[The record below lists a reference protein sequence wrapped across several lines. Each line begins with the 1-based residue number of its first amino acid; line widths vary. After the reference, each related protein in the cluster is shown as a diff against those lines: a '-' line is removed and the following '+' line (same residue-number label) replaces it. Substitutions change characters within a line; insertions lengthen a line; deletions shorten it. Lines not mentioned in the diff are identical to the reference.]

1 MAKETKISKEKIISA
16 YTKMILEEGKKPN
29 SIYHFCQLLKI
40 EETQFYQFFS
50 SFEQIEESVF
60 EHFFENTF
68 ELLTKSEDYSNYDA
82 KTKVLSFYFTF
93 FEQLTANRSLV
104 LHLLNQE
111 KNKLENLKKLIGL
124 RKHYKNYIDSLG
136 IETINIPQEQ
146 IQKIQ
151 QKSIS
156 EMAWIQMLMTLKF
169 WMDDKSPSF
178 EKTDIFIEKAVHAS
192 FDMLD
197 VTPFKNIIDFGKFLW
212 KEKMNN

>member
-1 MAKETKISKEKIISA
+1 MAKEIKISKEKITSA
-16 YTKMILEEGKKPN
+16 YAKMVLEDGKKPN
-29 SIYHFCQLLKI
+29 SIYHFCQALKI

-50 SFEQIEESVF
+50 SFEHIEENVF
-60 EHFFENTF
+60 ENLFESTLQ
-68 ELLTKSEDYSNYDA
+68 LLIKSKDYKSYDA

-104 LHLLNQE
+104 LYLLTQE
-111 KNKLENLKKLIGL
+111 KSKLENLKKLESL
-124 RKHYKNYIDSLG
+124 RKHFKNYIDGLG

-156 EMAWIQMLMTLKF
+156 EMAWLQMLMTLKF
-169 WMDDKSPSF
+169 WMEDKSPSF

>member
-1 MAKETKISKEKIISA
+1 MGKETKISKDKIITS
-16 YTKMILEEGKKPN
+16 YTKMILEESKKPN
-29 SIYHFCQLLKI
+29 SIYHFCQYLKI
-40 EETQFYQFFS
+40 EEIQFYQFFS
-50 SFEQIEESVF
+50 SFEHLEESVF
-60 EHFFENTF
+60 ESFFENTLN
-68 ELLTKSEDYSNYDA
+68 LLSKSKEYNDYDA

-104 LHLLNQE
+104 IFLLSNE
-111 KNKLENLKKLIGL
+111 KNKLENLKKLSGL
-124 RKHYKNYIDSLG
+124 RTHFKNYIDSLG
-136 IETINIPQEQ
+136 IETINIPQEK

-156 EMAWIQMLMTLKF
+156 EIAWLQMLMTLKF

-178 EKTDIFIEKAVHAS
+178 EKTDIFIEKSVHAS

-197 VTPFKNIIDFGKFLW
+197 ITPLKNIIDFGKFLW

>member
-1 MAKETKISKEKIISA
+1 MGKETKISKDKIITS
-16 YTKMILEEGKKPN
+16 YTKMILEESKKPN
-29 SIYHFCQLLKI
+29 SIYHFCQSLKI

-50 SFEQIEESVF
+50 SFEHLEESVF
-60 EHFFENTF
+60 ESFFENTLN
-68 ELLTKSEDYSNYDA
+68 LLSKSKEYNDYDA

-104 LHLLNQE
+104 IFLLSNE
-111 KNKLENLKKLIGL
+111 KNKLENLKKLSGL
-124 RKHYKNYIDSLG
+124 RTHFKNYIDSLG
-136 IETINIPQEQ
+136 IETINIPQEK

-156 EMAWIQMLMTLKF
+156 EMAWLQMLMTLKF

-178 EKTDIFIEKAVHAS
+178 EKTDIFIEKSVHAS

-197 VTPFKNIIDFGKFLW
+197 ITPLKNIIDFGKFLW

>member
-1 MAKETKISKEKIISA
+1 MGKETKISKDKIITS
-16 YTKMILEEGKKPN
+16 YTKMILEESKKPN
-29 SIYHFCQLLKI
+29 SIYHFCQSLKI

-50 SFEQIEESVF
+50 SFEHLEESVF
-60 EHFFENTF
+60 ESFFENTLN
-68 ELLTKSEDYSNYDA
+68 LLSKSKEYNDYDA

-104 LHLLNQE
+104 IFLLSNE
-111 KNKLENLKKLIGL
+111 KNKLENLKKLSGL
-124 RKHYKNYIDSLG
+124 RTHFKNYIDSLG
-136 IETINIPQEQ
+136 IETINIPQEK

-156 EMAWIQMLMTLKF
+156 EIAWLQMLMTLKF

-178 EKTDIFIEKAVHAS
+178 EKTDIFIEKSVHAS

-197 VTPFKNIIDFGKFLW
+197 ITPLKNIIDFGKFLW

>member
-1 MAKETKISKEKIISA
+1 MGKETKISKDKIITS
-16 YTKMILEEGKKPN
+16 YTKMILEESKKPN
-29 SIYHFCQLLKI
+29 SIYHFCQYLKI
-40 EETQFYQFFS
+40 EEIQFYQFFS
-50 SFEQIEESVF
+50 SFEHLEESVF
-60 EHFFENTF
+60 ESFFENTLN
-68 ELLTKSEDYSNYDA
+68 LLSKSKEYNDYDA

-104 LHLLNQE
+104 IYLLSNE
-111 KNKLENLKKLIGL
+111 KNKLENLKKLSGL
-124 RKHYKNYIDSLG
+124 RTHFKNYIDSLG
-136 IETINIPQEQ
+136 IETINIPQEK

-156 EMAWIQMLMTLKF
+156 EIAWLQMLMTLKF

-178 EKTDIFIEKAVHAS
+178 EKTDIFIEKSVHAS

-197 VTPFKNIIDFGKFLW
+197 ITPLKNIIDFGKFLW

>member
-1 MAKETKISKEKIISA
+1 MAKQIKISKDIIISA
-16 YTKMILEEGKKPN
+16 YAKMILEEGKKPN

-40 EETQFYQFFS
+40 EENQFYQFYT
-50 SFEQIEESVF
+50 SFEQIEETVF
-60 EHFFENTF
+60 ENFFENTL
-68 ELLTKSEDYSNYDA
+68 ELLTKSEEYASYDA

-104 LHLLNQE
+104 IQLLNQD
-111 KNKLENLKKLIGL
+111 KSKLENLKKLSGL
-124 RKHYKNYIDSLG
+124 RKHFKSYIDSLG
-136 IETINIPQEQ
+136 IETMNIPQEQ
-146 IQKIQ
+146 IQKLQ

-156 EMAWIQMLMTLKF
+156 EMAWIQMMLTLKF

-178 EKTDIFIEKAVHAS
+178 EKTDIYIEKSVHAS

-197 VTPFKNIIDFGKFLW
+197 ITPFKNIIDFGKFIW